1 MSRDQNKPMEGKR
14 VPLVVF
20 EPDTSY
26 MRGQNCLESEKKID
40 RSIGQEEVLK
50 TFDSVMCNCKVI
62 LFKQGF
68 WKT

>member
-1 MSRDQNKPMEGKR
+1 MGGKR

-20 EPDTSY
+20 EPDASY
-26 MRGQNCLESEKKID
+26 IRGQNCLENEKKTD
-40 RSIGQEEVLK
+40 RSLLGQEGMLK